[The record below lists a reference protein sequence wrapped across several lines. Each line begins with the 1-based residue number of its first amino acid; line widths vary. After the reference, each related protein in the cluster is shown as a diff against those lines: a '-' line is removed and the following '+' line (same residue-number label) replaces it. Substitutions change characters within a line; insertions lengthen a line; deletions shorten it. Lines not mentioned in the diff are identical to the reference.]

1 MEIIS
6 SMAFAIHQGINMFLE
21 FTLKDDHVL
30 CTRYVTNSTTIC
42 DRMTGIQQWFEK
54 RETGLLMGVTYEIS

>member
-54 RETGLLMGVTYEIS
+54 R